1 VKPIADQDHYEALD
15 VSPSATRDEIERAYH
30 LAKATYADDSLAGYS
45 VFQEGEL
52 PLMRERLENAYRTL
66 SDQDARRAY
75 DEELARPAREIYADS
90 EAPEPFELPTAVD
103 VPPTVLPPPITLA
116 RDPDGDEGEEEQGA
130 YDGARLE
137 RVRVRRGIELDEIA
151 GITKVNPAYLR
162 FIEEER
168 FDDLPAAVYVRGF
181 VKCYARCLGLDPD
194 RVARSYMQR
203 YEERPSKRRRGLF
216 SRRPVTPAR

>member
-52 PLMRERLENAYRTL
+52 PLLRERLENAYRTL
-66 SDQDARRAY
+66 SDHDARRAY
-75 DEELARPAREIYADS
+75 DEELARPVRGMYAD
-90 EAPEPFELPTAVD
+90 PQPTEPFELPRAMD
-103 VPPTVLPPPITLA
+103 ISRTVLPPPLALA
-116 RDPDGDEGEEEQGA
+116 RDPDEEEGEEEQGE

-137 RVRVRRGIELDEIA
+137 RLRVRRGIELDEIA
-151 GITKVNPAYLR
+151 GVTKVNPAYLR

-216 SRRPVTPAR
+216 SRRPAIR